1 MDGVGIVMFVFDGDA
16 SSFEANL
23 DVGFF
28 RFDGGRGKSEGDRGG
43 KLKYLST
50 CSYNLLAYC

>member
-1 MDGVGIVMFVFDGDA
+1 MVMFVFDGDA
-16 SSFEANL
+16 SSFEADL